1 MDRPMRQE
9 RSPTWAWSEKVTG
22 AGEERIGR
30 AERQVLQL
38 VGLARR
44 AGRAVTGTQAV
55 RDAGRRGE
63 LAAVLLAEDATDNAR
78 RRVKAILG
86 DPDVAVLTCG
96 TRETLGNAVGRKGA
110 VVVGIA
116 DPGFARRILSVGPSG
131 AAMGAGAA
139 LGTGSD
145 RESRF

>member
-1 MDRPMRQE
+1 MRQE

-44 AGRAVTGTQAV
+44 AGRAVAGTQAV

-63 LAAVLLAEDATDNAR
+63 LAAVLLAEDATDNA
-78 RRVKAILG
+78 
-86 DPDVAVLTCG
+86 LTCG

>member
-44 AGRAVTGTQAV
+44 AGRAVAGTQAV

-63 LAAVLLAEDATDNAR
+63 LAAVLLAEDATDNA
-78 RRVKAILG
+78 
-86 DPDVAVLTCG
+86 LTCG